1 MKLRNIILA
10 ISLIF
15 VAFSCSMEDD
25 TIMNDVENG
34 IAEESEMFTA
44 INFGL
49 TTSDMTTKS
58 KTTVGAADSQD
69 ADDKEMTVSSYDIFL
84 LEDNNVIGIIR
95 KGGDVLNKT
104 SDGGITLKD
113 SEFVTKYKEGRTITA
128 YVVVNATTYGD
139 TGITDDPFSTIEI
152 GSSKE
157 AIEQT
162 EISDHL
168 TAESLVKVGETSF
181 IIDGDFPK
189 SKSVNVE
196 GSKPINV
203 EVKHVAARLEFSKF
217 NVIDEGGV
225 IGENNLNVSPV
236 TLLAAE
242 FRNIQEKGQLNGV
255 GANEFS
261 KKEIND
267 FKAGQSPIL
276 TAYSYRNDGYE
287 GQYVELYIKFSV
299 EYNGHA
305 KEYEKTYVVNPKS
318 DNKGSVLGGNL
329 YKIVVDMTV
338 SPKWVDANITLT
350 TEDWVSHNLGEVD
363 L

>member
-95 KGGDVLNKT
+95 KGGDVSSET
-104 SDGGITLKD
+104 SDGITLKN
-113 SEFVTKYKEGRTITA
+113 SEFVTKYKDGRTITA
-128 YVVVNATTYGD
+128 YVVVNATTYKSD
-139 TGITDDPFSTIEI
+139 AITDDPFNTIKI
-152 GSSKE
+152 GDSKE
-157 AIEQT
+157 DIEQT
-162 EISDHL
+162 EIFGHL

-181 IIDGDFPK
+181 IIDGTFPK
-189 SKSVNVE
+189 SKSVNV
-196 GSKPINV
+196 GSPKSINV

-217 NVIDEGGV
+217 NVIDKGGV
-225 IGENNLNVSPV
+225 VEEKNLNPCTVN
-236 TLLAAE
+236 LLAAE
-242 FRNIQEKGQLNGV
+242 FRNIQEKGLLNGA
-255 GANEFS
+255 GANAFS
-261 KKEIND
+261 KKVIS
-267 FKAGQSPIL
+267 FKAEQSPIL
-276 TAYSYRNDGYE
+276 TAYSYRNDGYDD
-287 GQYVELYIKFSV
+287 QYVELYIKFSV

-329 YKIVVDMTV
+329 YKIVVNMEV

-350 TEDWVSHNLGEVD
+350 TEDWFSHDLGEVD